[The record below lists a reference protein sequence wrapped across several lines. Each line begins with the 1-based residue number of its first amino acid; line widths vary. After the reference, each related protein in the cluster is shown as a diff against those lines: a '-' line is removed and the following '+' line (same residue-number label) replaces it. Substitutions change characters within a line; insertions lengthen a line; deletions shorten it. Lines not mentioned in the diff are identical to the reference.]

1 MVSEGTDYRTRRRP
15 WVLLILSNCQRN
27 WRERGRRCRC
37 ALDDGEMSC
46 VNAGVLVGP
55 ARRHRRLRRHRHRLA
70 GQCRERYVHV
80 RVIARLYIV
89 ARAHTHTHTHV
100 NRVPTADFI
109 VTEDWWLA
117 RPTAAWDDWGLVFI
131 LFTLT
136 LRWEELPS
144 FSVPIS
150 SFQSPLEPVL
160 FCDGTSRYGVPENLT
175 IG

>member
-1 MVSEGTDYRTRRRP
+1 VKINVQYMFFPSLVQTNFCLGRPKLRPKHETIASKHSHWIWKNLAGKMVSEGTDYRTRRRP
-15 WVLLILSNCQRN
+15 WVLLVLSNCQRN

-89 ARAHTHTHTHV
+89 AHTHTHTHTHV
-100 NRVPTADFI
+100 NRVLTADFI
-109 VTEDWWLA
+109 VT
-117 RPTAAWDDWGLVFI
+117 
-131 LFTLT
+131 
-136 LRWEELPS
+136 
-144 FSVPIS
+144 
-150 SFQSPLEPVL
+150 
-160 FCDGTSRYGVPENLT
+160 
-175 IG
+175 